1 MSSLF
6 FLEKSICLNSFNS
19 FNSFNSLTPIT
30 TKIYITS
37 R

>member
-19 FNSFNSLTPIT
+19 FNSLTPIT

>member
-19 FNSFNSLTPIT
+19 FNSLTTIT